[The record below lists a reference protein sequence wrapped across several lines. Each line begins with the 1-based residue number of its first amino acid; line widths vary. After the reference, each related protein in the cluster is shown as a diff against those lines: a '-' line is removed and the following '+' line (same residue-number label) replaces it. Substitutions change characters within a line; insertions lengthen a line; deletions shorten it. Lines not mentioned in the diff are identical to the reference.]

1 MLSRNQ
7 QIIRDYFNDIYKDL
21 LDNPCILTSI
31 TIPDEPTC
39 DIVNLIGTFNP
50 EVKRRNITS
59 MPVISINCLDENTVC
74 TEYEALKEDYL
85 KEVKLIIAK
94 LIESSS
100 VFYSL
105 SLDYRLINDDILKSL
120 KKKYSESR
128 FTLRIIGENYVI
140 SPEVYEKLSFID
152 EIIVN
157 DISENIVELTG
168 SDLITNNYLVIDNII
183 PNKGYDP
190 INEFYIAKDLSR
202 KEYSLV
208 IDKINNTISSTKK
221 LFIRVYNPE
230 KYSFIVDNIL
240 DFHLED
246 TVEINFLANP
256 LEDKSEYFECLK
268 RCPHKIT
275 ITYTTNKERLNKLTK
290 EPYSDYAHYI
300 EELECNGKVG
310 LIDYLNILYSL
321 DFLQKKSTIL
331 DLSPLEKLIYVYRY
345 IEKNSLFL
353 KKNEINKERTYFNK
367 FSYAKLFSIFLR
379 RIGVSCFVYT
389 TNTRLKNISYIED
402 KKYKIERILVTDIT
416 GDIDTKRYEQY
427 NIYSFSYFGLSPID
441 TLKNKIAEY
450 ITIPASLVLSES
462 SYNEYNNL
470 SFNTLV
476 RNHNLTKN
484 TYEFA
489 IRFLN
494 LIGFNNLNKYTL
506 KEDYYAFMAD
516 LLSKNLMEPIE
527 ESILRSAVSCIV
539 DKELNDSRKKQKAF
553 EIDNAV
559 SSNRIGRSEFNSK
572 PHILL
577 NQNIEKA
584 QIVEVSLI
592 ESKNKDKEFNN
603 QKALFT
609 NNAEKIIKD
618 IFKIKKDSISYLQ
631 NNDYLI
637 EAMNNNLTE
646 LYNDKVDYPLIV
658 SSNRKRILKTLYNK
672 YEKSLYKEIPL
683 ELYNYLRD
691 EIIPEIE
698 YISNSKELNYLLS
711 CTEDDYNNEE
721 YNRNYLRITTKIK
734 YFIDKLVS
742 VSSKEYGL
750 SYEYSDYNLTIKVD
764 NPHINDCS
772 IQLVS
777 ADIVALSKIKVK
789 SRISLANI
797 KHFDNKKVQDYIN
810 VYLDKLRKYNEYIA
824 ESNSIITEIE
834 NLKDIINSY
843 STINEFIEL
852 EKKLIKQEEQIF
864 KYKIELSN
872 FRNTFYNK
880 FETNITNFTEV
891 KNFVLDNYSYHKKH
905 NSYLELFTQA
915 EQKILK
921 IADYNNVENNQ
932 EIKDLLAFID
942 YINSYLNRRIISE
955 NSKDEDLSNKINDL
969 YQRKSAI
976 LKKLSDID
984 NASKGLNIILK
995 NRKINNKKE
1004 IIRIAIF
1011 EIKVMNLDSINYRKL
1026 VKGFKLKMSNQ
1037 ILNRFKSSKK
1047 QLIS

>member
-1 MLSRNQ
+1 MPSRNQ
-7 QIIRDYFNDIYKDL
+7 QIIRDYFNDIYKAL
-21 LDNPCILTSI
+21 LNNPCILTSI

-50 EVKRRNITS
+50 EVKRKNITS

-74 TEYEALKEDYL
+74 TEYETLKEDYL
-85 KEVKLIIAK
+85 KEVKYLIAK
-94 LIESSS
+94 LVENSSI
-100 VFYSL
+100 FYSL

-120 KKKYSESR
+120 KKKYNESR

-157 DISENIVELTG
+157 DIDENIVELTG
-168 SDLITNNYLVIDNII
+168 SDLITNNCLVIDNII

-190 INEFYIAKDLSR
+190 INEFYIVKDLS
-202 KEYSLV
+202 KEEYSLV

-221 LFIRVYNPE
+221 LFIRIYTPE
-230 KYSFIVDNIL
+230 KYSFIVENIL

-256 LEDKSEYFECLK
+256 LEDKAEYFECLK
-268 RCPHKIT
+268 KCPHKIT
-275 ITYTTNKERLNKLTK
+275 ITYTTNKEHLLKLTK
-290 EPYSDYAHYI
+290 EPYSDCAHYI
-300 EELECNGKVG
+300 EELECNGK
-310 LIDYLNILYSL
+310 ISITDYLNILYSL
-321 DFLQKKSTIL
+321 NFLQKKSTIL

-345 IEKNSLFL
+345 LEKNSTFL

-367 FSYAKLFSIFLR
+367 YSYAKLFSIFSR
-379 RIGVSCFVYT
+379 KIGVPCFVYT

-416 GDIDTKRYEQY
+416 GDIETNRYELY

-441 TLKNKIAEY
+441 TLKNKLAEY
-450 ITIPASLVLSES
+450 ITIPAALTISES
-462 SYNEYNNL
+462 SYTEYHNL
-470 SFNTLV
+470 SFNTIV
-476 RNHNLTKN
+476 RNNNLTKS

-494 LIGFNNLNKYTL
+494 LIDFNNLNKFSL
-506 KEDYYAFMAD
+506 KEDYYTFMAD
-516 LLSKNLMEPIE
+516 LLSKNIMEPIE
-527 ESILRSAVSCIV
+527 ETVLKSAVSHIV
-539 DKELNDSRKKQKAF
+539 DKELNNSRKEQKKF

-559 SSNRIGRSEFNSK
+559 SSNRIGRSEFNNK

-577 NQNIEKA
+577 NQNIEKTK
-584 QIVEVSLI
+584 IVEISLI

-618 IFKIKKDSISYLQ
+618 IFKTKKDSVSYLQ

-646 LYNDKVDYPLIV
+646 LYNNKVDYPLII
-658 SSNRKRILKTLYNK
+658 SSNRKRILKSLYNK
-672 YEKSLYKEIPL
+672 YEKNLYKEIPL
-683 ELYNYLRD
+683 ELYNYLRE

-698 YISNSKELNYLLS
+698 HISNSKELNYLLT

-734 YFIDKLVS
+734 YLIDKLVS

-750 SYEYSDYNLTIKVD
+750 SYDYSDYSFTIKVD
-764 NPHINDCS
+764 NPYINDYS

-789 SRISLANI
+789 NRISLASI
-797 KHFDNKKVQDYIN
+797 KHFDNKKIQDYIN
-810 VYLDKLRKYNEYIA
+810 VYLDKLRKYNELIA
-824 ESNSIITEIE
+824 ESNSLISEVE
-834 NLKDIINSY
+834 SLEDIINNY

-880 FETNITNFTEV
+880 FETNITIFYEV
-891 KNFVLDNYSYHKKH
+891 KNFVLDNYSYHKKYT
-905 NSYLELFTQA
+905 SYLELFTQA

-921 IADYNNVENNQ
+921 IAAYNNVENNQ
-932 EIKDLLAFID
+932 EIKDLLTFMD
-942 YINSYLNRRIISE
+942 YINSYINRRIISE
-955 NSKDEDLSNKINDL
+955 NSKKDDLSNKINNL

-976 LKKLSDID
+976 LKQLSDID

-995 NRKINNKKE
+995 KRKLSTSKETIKINLP
-1004 IIRIAIF
+1004 
-1011 EIKVMNLDSINYRKL
+1011 EIKTMNLDKINYHKL
-1026 VKGFKLKMSNQ
+1026 VKGFKLRMSNQ
-1037 ILNRFKSSKK
+1037 ILNRFKTSKK